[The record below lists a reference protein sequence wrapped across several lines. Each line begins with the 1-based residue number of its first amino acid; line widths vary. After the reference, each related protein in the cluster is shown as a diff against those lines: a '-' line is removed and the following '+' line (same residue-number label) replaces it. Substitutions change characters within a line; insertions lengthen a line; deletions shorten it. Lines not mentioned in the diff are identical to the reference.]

1 METTQNKWLRN
12 VNPDWKIVPS
22 YLLFSDRQQQ
32 CLPEDEHLTPSQKYG
47 VVRQSDFMET
57 TGNRVVLN
65 LSGADKMK
73 HVEPGDFVIHLRSF
87 QGGIEYSTLR
97 GKVSNAYTVLS
108 PSEDVHHDFFRWFM
122 KSDLL
127 ISGLE
132 TLTDQLRDGQTINFA
147 RFSRLSFPLPP
158 LDTQR
163 AIADYLDRETSEIDA
178 MLDKLDG
185 LGRLLEERRRTEVEH
200 AFVEGE
206 YPTAALSLVAN
217 SLPGFAFPSDNFAK
231 DGPGDMLLRGVNV
244 KPATLDWDDSVRL
257 VSPMPETGIYRLRTG
272 DVVLGLDRP
281 YIGSG
286 LRCARL
292 QPSDGSP
299 LLVQRVLRVRDSA
312 GLLSSYFYYLV
323 QRQSF
328 YDHLAPSFT
337 GISVPHISES
347 QVLSYTAPLPP
358 LDEQE
363 RIVQHLDETTARID
377 AMLAKTQQLKD
388 LLTERRSALI
398 TAAVTGQIEVH

>member
-1 METTQNKWLRN
+1 MGTVQNKWLRK

-32 CLPEDEHLTPSQKYG
+32 CLPGDEHLTPSQKYG

-65 LSGADKMK
+65 LSGANKMK

-163 AIADYLDRETSEIDA
+163 AIADYLDRETGEIDA
-178 MLDKLDG
+178 MLDKLNG
-185 LGRLLEERRRTEVEH
+185 LGRLLEERRKNEITQSFLSENTAELWHFCEVNPVTPEFRSLTDGTQVTFMPLETIWSDKRADFSRTIEWSKKVGSYTEFRSGDVLIPKITPTFEAGRSTVADIPLPIGLATTEVHIVRTRPERALSQWLSY
-200 AFVEGE
+200 AFQTSMFLKEGE
-206 YPTAALSLVAN
+206 SVLQGVGNLRRISPQWLQSFKVPALS
-217 SLPGFAFPSDNFAK
+217 
-231 DGPGDMLLRGVNV
+231 
-244 KPATLDWDDSVRL
+244 
-257 VSPMPETGIYRLRTG
+257 
-272 DVVLGLDRP
+272 
-281 YIGSG
+281 
-286 LRCARL
+286 
-292 QPSDGSP
+292 
-299 LLVQRVLRVRDSA
+299 
-312 GLLSSYFYYLV
+312 
-323 QRQSF
+323 
-328 YDHLAPSFT
+328 
-337 GISVPHISES
+337 
-347 QVLSYTAPLPP
+347 

-363 RIVQHLDETTARID
+363 RISQHLDETTARID

-398 TAAVTGQIEVH
+398 TAAVTGQIKVY